1 MIKSI
6 IKINNKHIKYNLVFI
21 SLLVN
26 ALRAMTAATGITIAP
41 RLALKP
47 IIKNKI
53 DKATGE
59 NIFLWMKHIK
69 SNKRENDDVR
79 CRVSNAPRFN

>member
-1 MIKSI
+1 MMKSI
-6 IKINNKHIKYNLVFI
+6 IKIKNRLIRYNLVFI

-26 ALRAMTAATGITIAP
+26 ALRTMTAATGITIAP
-41 RLALKP
+41 RLALRP

-53 DKATGE
+53 DKAIGE

-69 SNKRENDDVR
+69 SNKREKTTSSLYKV
-79 CRVSNAPRFN
+79 PE